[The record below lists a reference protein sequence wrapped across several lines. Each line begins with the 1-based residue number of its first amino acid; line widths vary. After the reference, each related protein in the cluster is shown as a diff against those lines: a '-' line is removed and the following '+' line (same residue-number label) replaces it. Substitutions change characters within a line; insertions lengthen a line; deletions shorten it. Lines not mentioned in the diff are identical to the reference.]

1 MRDCKRVRHDLHG
14 VRFRVREAGRQWRE
28 DEDGMSFDPA
38 AEGWKVPEEWSGFV
52 GEIGPLWVRRGERGL
67 RVGFEAEAR
76 HANVRGV
83 VHGGMLMTLAD
94 QMMGQLTWYVAGGRP
109 CATASLSNDFLSP
122 ARIGEWIEGE
132 AAIVH
137 QGKSLIFVRG
147 DLKVGDRPVLSATGI
162 WKILGT

>member
-1 MRDCKRVRHDLHG
+1 MD
-14 VRFRVREAGRQWRE
+14 
-28 DEDGMSFDPA
+28 FDPA

-52 GEIGPLWVRRGERGL
+52 AEAGPLWVRRSERNL
-67 RVGFEAEAR
+67 SVGFMAEAR

-94 QMMGQLTWYVAGGRP
+94 QMMGQLTWYVAGGRS
-109 CATASLSNDFLSP
+109 CATASMNNDFLSP

-132 AAIVH
+132 ASLVH
-137 QGKSLIFVRG
+137 KGKSLVFVRG
-147 DLKVGDRPVLSATGI
+147 DLRVGDRPVLAASGV